1 MDKILKIVHIITRL
15 ILGGAQENTILT
27 CRELAKRGHD
37 VTLITGP
44 AVGPEGSLF
53 GQAEDMGFKVVRLE
67 RLTRAIRPINDY
79 LAYCELKMMLRKIGP
94 DIIHTHSAKAGI
106 VGRFA
111 GYSLKKYDKEC
122 KRPAIVHGVH
132 GLSFHRYQ
140 NKWLNKFY
148 IAIERA
154 AAEKTDAFICVAD
167 AMTEQSLAVGIGRQ
181 GQYTTAYSAM
191 EEDVFLRPTDA
202 AKKQIF
208 RQQYGIDDD
217 AIVLI
222 TVARLFELKGH
233 DYIIESA
240 KRLARRYKNVVWL
253 FVGNGNLADKFK
265 RDVKRLGLEGQIKFT
280 GLLLPDEVPLAIGS
294 SDILLHCSLREGLAR
309 ALPQGMLCGKPVI
322 SFDLDGAREVVNEN
336 TGRLVEAENVDELTK
351 ACEELIE
358 DADLRRRLG
367 EFARE
372 SVKRKFAPGTM
383 VDVIEQVY
391 ERLLVRD
398 NMTITRRAS
407 K

>member
-1 MDKILKIVHIITRL
+1 MKIVHIITRL

-27 CRELAKRGHD
+27 CRELAARGHD

-44 AVGPEGSLF
+44 AIGPEGSLF
-53 GQAEDMGFKVVRLE
+53 AHTDQMGFKVIRLE
-67 RLTRAIRPINDY
+67 RLIRAIRPINDY
-79 LAYCELKMMLRKIGP
+79 LAYCELKILLKKLDP
-94 DIIHTHSAKAGI
+94 DIVHTHSAKAGI

-111 GYSLKKYDKEC
+111 GYSLKKYSKDG
-122 KRPAIVHGVH
+122 KRPAVVHGVH
-132 GLSFHRYQ
+132 GLSFHPYQ
-140 NKWLNKFY
+140 SNLKNRFY
-148 IAIERA
+148 IAVEKA

-167 AMTEQSLAVGIGRQ
+167 AMTKQSLAAGIGRA

-191 EEDVFLRPTDA
+191 QEDDFLKPIDEV
-202 AKKQIF
+202 KKQIF
-208 RQQYGIDDD
+208 RQQYGIEDD
-217 AIVLI
+217 AIVFV

-240 KRLARRYKNVVWL
+240 KRLAWQHKKVVWL

-265 RDVKRLGLEGQIKFT
+265 RDAKRFGLERRIKFT
-280 GLLLPDEVPLAIGS
+280 GLLQPDEIPLAIQS

-309 ALPQGMLCGKPVI
+309 ALPQGMLCGKPAI

-336 TGRLVEAENVDELTK
+336 TGRLVEAENIDELTK

-367 EFARE
+367 ECARQ
-372 SVKRKFAPGTM
+372 SVRKKFAPGTM
-383 VDVIEQVY
+383 VDVIEKVY
-391 ERLLVRD
+391 ERLLTKD

>member
-1 MDKILKIVHIITRL
+1 LKIVHIITRL

-27 CRELAKRGHD
+27 CRELAARGHD

-53 GQAEDMGFKVVRLE
+53 AHTDQMGFKVIRLE
-67 RLTRAIRPINDY
+67 RLIRAIRPINDY
-79 LAYCELKMMLRKIGP
+79 LAYCELKILLKKLNP
-94 DIIHTHSAKAGI
+94 DIVHTHSAKAGI

-111 GYSLKKYDKEC
+111 GYSLKKYDAEG

-132 GLSFHRYQ
+132 GLSFHPYQ
-140 NKWLNKFY
+140 SKMINRFY
-148 IAIERA
+148 IDVEKA

-167 AMTEQSLAVGIGRQ
+167 AMTEQSLAAGIGEP

-191 EEDVFLRPTDA
+191 DEDAFLRPINE

-208 RQQYGIDDD
+208 RNQYKIDSD
-217 AIVLI
+217 AIVFVTI
-222 TVARLFELKGH
+222 ARLFELKGH
-233 DYIIESA
+233 EYIIESA
-240 KRLARRYKNVVWL
+240 KRLAGRYKNVVWL

-265 RDVKRLGLEGQIKFT
+265 RQIKRLRLSDRIKFT
-280 GLLLPDEVPLAIGS
+280 GLLQPDEIPLAIQS
-294 SDILLHCSLREGLAR
+294 CDILLHCSLREGLAR
-309 ALPQGMLCGKPVI
+309 AIPQGMLCGKPVI
-322 SFDLDGAREVVNEN
+322 AFDLDGSREVVNEN
-336 TGRLVEAENVDELTK
+336 TGRLVDAKNIDELTS
-351 ACEELIE
+351 ACEELIK
-358 DADLRRRLG
+358 DADLRKKLG

-372 SVKRKFAPGTM
+372 SVKKKFAPYTM
-383 VDVIEQVY
+383 VDVIEKVY
-391 ERLLVRD
+391 KKLLAKD